1 MMFQFTAASPSGTL
15 VGGTKQ
21 NTIETND
28 SVTSDTTLRFKGI
41 ILRAEIGL
49 RWMRVP
55 QRPPADR
62 SWRQVRAPADLDRI
76 FRLLLPSYGSTLPGS
91 HKLPSRLC
99 KGMVQLKNA
108 PPCLRPMHIDRFDD
122 RRQWCRLALSPY
134 AADQHSYQQKRT
146 KSTMFTLS
154 TEEKKL
160 RLNSVTRW
168 SQKTQLSNT
177 FAFVPP

>member
-76 FRLLLPSYGSTLPGS
+76 FRLSCLPTAAHSQVPTNCLQDYARAWFSSRTRPLACARCISIDLMTEGNGADS
-91 HKLPSRLC
+91 HSVHMQLTNIVINRKEPR
-99 KGMVQLKNA
+99 VQCSL
-108 PPCLRPMHIDRFDD
+108 
-122 RRQWCRLALSPY
+122 
-134 AADQHSYQQKRT
+134 YQQK
-146 KSTMFTLS
+146 
-154 TEEKKL
+154 KK
-160 RLNSVTRW
+160 N
-168 SQKTQLSNT
+168 
-177 FAFVPP
+177 

>member
-122 RRQWCRLALSPY
+122 GRGTG
-134 AADQHSYQQKRT
+134 ADSHSVHMQLTNIVINRKEPRVQCSLYQQK
-146 KSTMFTLS
+146 
-154 TEEKKL
+154 KK
-160 RLNSVTRW
+160 N
-168 SQKTQLSNT
+168 
-177 FAFVPP
+177 